1 VGKMGPTEAGTQ
13 QENSPQ
19 PISKPQSP
27 LSKMILI
34 GILLILAVCL
44 NPSGPRMLM
53 YPFQTVAI
61 ESLQDYI
68 QEWQS
73 PNFHDV
79 QMQPFGWMLLLI
91 FGAVG
96 ASRKGISLVD
106 FLLVSGFA
114 YLGLLAARNV
124 ALFGLLTT
132 VVLARHA
139 EPVMD
144 GAGAALGISLPP
156 RLDRVRSPLQ
166 GWVNR
171 ILVGVV
177 ILVVG
182 AKTLL
187 ILPQAENEK
196 ALTKFLPLEAVSFLK
211 ETRPEGRLFNSYNWG
226 AYLLYALPEYP
237 VFVDGRTDLYND
249 EIIGQWFQVVRAEDG
264 WQDVLAHWDIRVI
277 LLEKGSPVLSRLEGE
292 GWQIVYEDEM
302 AVVYAK

>member
-1 VGKMGPTEAGTQ
+1 V
-13 QENSPQ
+13 
-19 PISKPQSP
+19 
-27 LSKMILI
+27 
-34 GILLILAVCL
+34 
-44 NPSGPRMLM
+44 

-61 ESLQDYI
+61 ESLQDFI

-79 QMQPFGWMLLLI
+79 QMQPFAWMLLLI

-96 ASRKGISLVD
+96 ASRKGISLVE

-139 EPVMD
+139 GPVMD
-144 GAGAALGISLPP
+144 EASQMLGISLSS

-196 ALTKFLPLEAVSFLK
+196 ALTKFLPLKAVSFLK
-211 ETRPEGRLFNSYNWG
+211 ETQPEGRLFNSYNWG
-226 AYLLYALPEYP
+226 AFLLYALPEFP

-249 EIIGQWFQVVRAEDG
+249 EIIGQWFQVMRAEDG
-264 WQDVLAHWDIRVI
+264 WQSVLARWDIHLI

-292 GWQIVYEDEM
+292 GWQIIYEDEM